1 MYYTERLI
9 PVFQI
14 SGKTILASVIIQD
27 CLKDPAIRCAY
38 FYCNNG
44 DRQRNKFVS
53 LAKSIQAQLLNSERD
68 LTALFYDRCFSSEE
82 PALRSPKVCTELLQ
96 ITLQSLRKT
105 YIIIDGL
112 DECDSKK
119 YKNILSCFNAAV
131 EICNTANPGS
141 LRILYI
147 SQAVPEIERMLL
159 TASTLRL
166 DPMDSAKDICS
177 FVECWVSKIQMNFD
191 LTADDSKFILN
202 LICDEA
208 DGPYELLARRFSLT

>member
-1 MYYTERLI
+1 M
-9 PVFQI
+9 
-14 SGKTILASVIIQD
+14 
-27 CLKDPAIRCAY
+27 
-38 FYCNNG
+38 
-44 DRQRNKFVS
+44 S

-68 LTALFYDRCFSSEE
+68 LTALLYDRCFSSEE
-82 PALRSPKVCTELLQ
+82 PALRSPKVCTELLH
-96 ITLQSLRKT
+96 ITLQSLRRT
-105 YIIIDGL
+105 YIVIDGL
-112 DECDSKK
+112 DECDSKE
-119 YKNILSCFNAAV
+119 YKNILSSFNAAV
-131 EICNTANPGS
+131 ESCNTANPGS

-177 FVECWVSKIQMNFD
+177 FVDFWVSKIQKNFD
-191 LTADDSKFILN
+191 LTADESNFILN